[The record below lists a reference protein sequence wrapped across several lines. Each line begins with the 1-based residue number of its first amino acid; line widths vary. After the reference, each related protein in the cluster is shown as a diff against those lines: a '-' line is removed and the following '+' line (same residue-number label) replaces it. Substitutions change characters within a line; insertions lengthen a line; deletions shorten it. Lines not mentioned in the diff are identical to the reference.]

1 MERKFSFSLDEYYHI
16 YNRGTERREIFLDKY
31 DKERFLKLLY
41 ILNSEKSFK
50 FRDVKDIPYQNISRG
65 NQRTAIGAFCLMPNH
80 FHLLLRETEEGGISA
95 FMGKLLTAYSMY
107 FNKKY
112 KRTGGLLKE
121 LFARNTLITT
131 TI

>member
-65 NQRTAIGAFCLMPNH
+65 NQRTAIGAFCLMAESLSFIASRNRRRRNKC
-80 FHLLLRETEEGGISA
+80 FY
-95 FMGKLLTAYSMY
+95 GKTSHRL
-107 FNKKY
+107 FNV
-112 KRTGGLLKE
+112 
-121 LFARNTLITT
+121 F
-131 TI
+131 